1 MMEPSRTIAV
11 SCISPTRDDKAPLVA
26 AQKVLAEYLDKIK
39 AVAGV
44 KRVQRCVC
52 GGCYDFKV
60 VTSLD
65 AESFGAWEGAAFA
78 PEAEVLDKLRAIP
91 GVTSLET
98 QTYTFMDM

>member
-1 MMEPSRTIAV
+1 M
-11 SCISPTRDDKAPLVA
+11 
-26 AQKVLAEYLDKIK
+26 LAEYLDQIK
-39 AVAGV
+39 AVAGG

-52 GGCYDFKV
+52 GECYDFKV

-65 AESFGAWEGAAFA
+65 AASFGDWEGAAFS
-78 PEAEVLDKLRAIP
+78 PEAEVLEKLKAIP